1 MSSTVAD
8 QLLERL
14 SQWGV
19 KRVFGYPGDGINGIM
34 GAMGRRAEAFDY
46 IRVRH
51 EEMAAFMAGAH
62 AKFTGEVGVC
72 LATSGPGAIH
82 LLNGLYD
89 ARMDHQPVLAIVGQQ
104 AATALG
110 SDYQQEVDLQ
120 SLFKDVSA
128 YVETVVSP
136 AQLLHVL
143 DRALRVAVGERQVA
157 TVIVPND
164 VQQMAAPKRQPHE
177 HGHVMSA
184 VGFVQPRPYARD
196 ADLEAAAAILN
207 RGRRVAILAG
217 AGALGAHR
225 QLEAVA
231 ERLAAGVAKA
241 LLGKAAVSDDLPYVT
256 GSIGLLGTR
265 ASSMLMSH
273 CDTLLIVGSTFPY
286 SEFLP
291 KAGQARAVQI
301 DLYPRNIG
309 IRYPI
314 DQALLGDAGETLE
327 RLLPLLEQKK
337 HGAWRRRVERAVTAS
352 REEARRQAEEPADP
366 INPQRVFRSLSE
378 QLPDDAILC
387 GDSGSH
393 TNWYARDIRMRPGM
407 LGSLSGKLATMG
419 SGVPYAIAAK
429 LAYPQR
435 PVVAMVGDGAMQMN
449 GNAELVTVQQYWQ
462 RWDSPTFIVL
472 VLNNGDLNQVTWEQR
487 ALAGDPEFSPA
498 QEVIDFPYARYAD
511 MLGFKGIRVDRPED
525 IDAAWAEAFAADRP
539 VLLEVVTDPNVPP
552 LPPHIS
558 FEQAK
563 HLLGAMLQDDPK
575 RWGGDSPERPAGP
588 RAALSKAVAAL
599 SRRGRYATGRPVRGG
614 GRSAPA
620 IRRRSGAGRDRRSPG
635 RYPRSVRP
643 DGPAGESARRGN
655 RARRSRREPRPAVRS
670 GAARAA
676 PRPFPRPGRATDGR
690 TPAVR

>member
-1 MSSTVAD
+1 
-8 QLLERL
+8 
-14 SQWGV
+14 
-19 KRVFGYPGDGINGIM
+19 
-34 GAMGRRAEAFDY
+34 
-46 IRVRH
+46 
-51 EEMAAFMAGAH
+51 
-62 AKFTGEVGVC
+62 
-72 LATSGPGAIH
+72 
-82 LLNGLYD
+82 
-89 ARMDHQPVLAIVGQQ
+89 
-104 AATALG
+104 
-110 SDYQQEVDLQ
+110 
-120 SLFKDVSA
+120 
-128 YVETVVSP
+128 
-136 AQLLHVL
+136 
-143 DRALRVAVGERQVA
+143 
-157 TVIVPND
+157 
-164 VQQMAAPKRQPHE
+164 
-177 HGHVMSA
+177 
-184 VGFVQPRPYARD
+184 
-196 ADLEAAAAILN
+196 
-207 RGRRVAILAG
+207 RVAILAG

-575 RWGGDSPERPAGP
+575 RWG
-588 RAALSKAVAAL
+588 V
-599 SRRGRYATGRPVRGG
+599 
-614 GRSAPA
+614 
-620 IRRRSGAGRDRRSPG
+620 IRQ
-635 RYPRSVRP
+635 
-643 DGPAGESARRGN
+643 SARQVL
-655 RARRSRREPRPAVRS
+655 ARH
-670 GAARAA
+670 
-676 PRPFPRPGRATDGR
+676 
-690 TPAVR
+690 

>member
-265 ASSMLMSH
+265 ASSMLMEH

-558 FEQAK
+558 FEQAT

-575 RWGGDSPERPAGP
+575 RWG
-588 RAALSKAVAAL
+588 V
-599 SRRGRYATGRPVRGG
+599 
-614 GRSAPA
+614 
-620 IRRRSGAGRDRRSPG
+620 IRQ
-635 RYPRSVRP
+635 
-643 DGPAGESARRGN
+643 SARQVL
-655 RARRSRREPRPAVRS
+655 ARH
-670 GAARAA
+670 
-676 PRPFPRPGRATDGR
+676 
-690 TPAVR
+690 